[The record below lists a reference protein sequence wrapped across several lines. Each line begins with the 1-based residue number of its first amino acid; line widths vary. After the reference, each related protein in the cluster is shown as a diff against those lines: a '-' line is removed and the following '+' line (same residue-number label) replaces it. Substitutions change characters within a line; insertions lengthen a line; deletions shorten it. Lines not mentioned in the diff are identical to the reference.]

1 MLAHAGSFITPSDY
15 KHVGQGVKC
24 QRDAKSKEI
33 WGKQVRQMNWT
44 SPASILFGNTRM
56 ESITNIPAANSG
68 NFLNTVAG
76 FGV

>member
-44 SPASILFGNTRM
+44 SPASILLETL
-56 ESITNIPAANSG
+56 EWKVSLT
-68 NFLNTVAG
+68 FLQQ
-76 FGV
+76 